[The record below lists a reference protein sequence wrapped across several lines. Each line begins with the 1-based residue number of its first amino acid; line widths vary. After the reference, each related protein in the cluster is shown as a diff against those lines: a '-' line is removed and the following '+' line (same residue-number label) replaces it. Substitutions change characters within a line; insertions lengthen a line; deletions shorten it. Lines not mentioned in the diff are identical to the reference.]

1 MTTVLLFVVVAVVV
15 VAAVKAAYWFA
26 ITRLLFEQPLADEVH
41 TVTTKDGWK
50 IKLFRYRQRE
60 GEGGEPVFIC
70 HGFAANHWN
79 FALPNRN
86 GLIDAL
92 AERGFD
98 CWVVDLRGNRTSVP
112 PAGMSRHEAT
122 FDDYVL
128 NDLPAALAFIREQT
142 KQSKVHWVG
151 HSMGGLLL
159 YAYEAVHG
167 SDELASGTT
176 LGAPPGF
183 KGVVVS
189 RHKRLLSFVRRYPA
203 VAEAYL
209 RALAPLLPL
218 FKPRTA
224 LLPINWDN
232 VHEDVGAR
240 AFYNLVELP
249 PPSVAE
255 TIMDAAVFQFLGV
268 KENSVDVLA
277 KLKGLRTPLLVIH
290 GVLDPIAT
298 VENVRTFFDRLPSS
312 DKRRL
317 ELSRANGHSAD
328 YDHVDLA
335 FAVNGLEEVYAPIA
349 EWIEA
354 HRVMAETQ
362 TSEKRV
368 AQPETPIPGRPA
380 PQTAAGEEP
389 VPVPVAARAAKVTMW
404 RTALRNAAKTLTG
417 LDEKSGSDS
426 PPESREEETIVRLSP
441 NRGSRA
447 KRKAPASRRKT
458 VNKKAA
464 AKKASVKKPSAKKR
478 SPKKA
483 ASKKAKSKKI
493 PAKKKVAAKR
503 KPAKKKVAKKRP
515 AKKKTAAKRPA
526 KKKAAGKKPAKK
538 KAVTK
543 KAAKKKPAAR
553 TKRRK

>member
-1 MTTVLLFVVVAVVV
+1 MTTVLLYIVVAIVVL
-15 VAAVKAAYWFA
+15 AAVKVAYWLA
-26 ITRLLFEQPLADEVH
+26 ITRLLSEQPLADEVH

-70 HGFAANHWN
+70 HGFFANHWN
-79 FALPNRN
+79 FALPKRK
-86 GLIDAL
+86 GLVDAL
-92 AERGFD
+92 AERGYD
-98 CWVVDLRGNRTSVP
+98 CWLVDLRGNRTSVP

-128 NDLPAALAFIREQT
+128 NDIPAALAFIRDQT
-142 KQSKVHWVG
+142 KHNKVHWVG

-183 KGVVVS
+183 KGVAVS
-189 RHKRLLSFVRRYPA
+189 RQKRLLSFVRRYPA
-203 VAEAYL
+203 VAEVYL
-209 RALAPLLPL
+209 RALAPLVPV
-218 FKPRTA
+218 FKPRTN

-232 VHEDVGAR
+232 MDKDVDAR
-240 AFYNLVELP
+240 AFFNLVELA

-255 TIMDAAVFQFLGV
+255 TFIDAAVFQFLGV
-268 KENSVDVLA
+268 KDNSVDVLA
-277 KLKGLRTPLLVIH
+277 KLSGLRTPLLVIH
-290 GVLDPIAT
+290 GVRDPLAT
-298 VENVRTFFDRLPSS
+298 VDNVRTFFDQLPSR

-328 YDHVDLA
+328 YNHVDLV

-354 HRVMAETQ
+354 HRVMADTQ
-362 TSEKRV
+362 TREKRV
-368 AQPETPIPGRPA
+368 AQPETPIPARPRPESA
-380 PQTAAGEEP
+380 DTE
-389 VPVPVAARAAKVTMW
+389 VRTPVAARVGMW
-404 RTALRNAAKTLTG
+404 GTALRNAAKVLTG

-426 PPESREEETIVRLSP
+426 PLESPEEEKIVRLSP
-441 NRGSRA
+441 NPGSRG

-464 AKKASVKKPSAKKR
+464 AKKASAKKPSTKKR
-478 SPKKA
+478 SQKKA
-483 ASKKAKSKKI
+483 AAKKAKSKK
-493 PAKKKVAAKR
+493 
-503 KPAKKKVAKKRP
+503 KPAKKKAAVKRKPVKKKTAKKKP
-515 AKKKTAAKRPA
+515 AKKKSAAKRPS

-538 KAVTK
+538 KAVKK
-543 KAAKKKPAAR
+543 KAAKKKSPAR
-553 TKRRK
+553 RKRRK

>member
-1 MTTVLLFVVVAVVV
+1 MITILLYIFAAIVV
-15 VAAVKAAYWFA
+15 VAAVKVAYWFSIA
-26 ITRLLFEQPLADEVH
+26 RLLSEEPLADEVH

-50 IKLFRYRQRE
+50 IKLLRYRQRE

-79 FALPNRN
+79 FALPARD
-86 GLIDAL
+86 GLVDTL
-92 AERGFD
+92 AERGYD

-112 PAGMSRHEAT
+112 PAGVSRHDAT

-128 NDLPAALAFIREQT
+128 SDIPAALAFIREKT
-142 KQSKVHWVG
+142 HCDKVHWVG

-159 YAYEAVHG
+159 YAYEATHG

-183 KGVVVS
+183 KGVAVS
-189 RHKRLLSFVRRYPA
+189 RQRRLLSFARRYPA
-203 VAEAYL
+203 IAEVYL
-209 RALAPLLPL
+209 RALAPLVPI
-218 FKPRTA
+218 FKLRTS
-224 LLPINWDN
+224 LLPVNWDN
-232 VHEDVGAR
+232 MQKDVGPR
-240 AFYNLVELP
+240 AFFNLVELP

-255 TIMDAAVFQFLGV
+255 TFIDAGVFQFLGV
-268 KENSVDVLA
+268 KDNSVDILA
-277 KLKGLRTPLLVIH
+277 KLDGLRTPLLVIH

-298 VENVRTFFDRLPSS
+298 VENVRAFFDQLPST

-317 ELSRANGHSAD
+317 ELSVANGHSAD

-354 HRVMAETQ
+354 HRVMAEKQ
-362 TSEKRV
+362 TGEKRV
-368 AQPETPIPGRPA
+368 AQPETPLPARPRPESA
-380 PQTAAGEEP
+380 DQE
-389 VPVPVAARAAKVTMW
+389 VRVPVAARAGKAT
-404 RTALRNAAKTLTG
+404 RSDTALKNAADVLTD
-417 LDEKSGSDS
+417 LKEESGSETSRDD
-426 PPESREEETIVRLSP
+426 REEEKIVVLNP
-441 NRGSRA
+441 NPGGRA
-447 KRKAPASRRKT
+447 KGKAPASRRKT

-464 AKKASVKKPSAKKR
+464 AKKASVKKPSAEKR

-483 ASKKAKSKKI
+483 ASKKAKSKKT